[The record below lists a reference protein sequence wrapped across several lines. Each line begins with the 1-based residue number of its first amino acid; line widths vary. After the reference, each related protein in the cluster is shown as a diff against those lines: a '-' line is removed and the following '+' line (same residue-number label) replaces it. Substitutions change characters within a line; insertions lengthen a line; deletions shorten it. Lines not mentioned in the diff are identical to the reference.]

1 VGDRL
6 GCETKCNDESM
17 GSGGWLEWRCS
28 EGLLIS
34 GRSAGYAEGF
44 WVSLCWGGYT
54 ESFCKLRVRRF
65 SYFRQTSKAKMFGLS
80 KEQSSFQI
88 TSKCPL
94 CNGWP
99 IVPQYFKPNGNR
111 ISALTFL
118 ALMDR
123 EALAECPKCN
133 QQWHVFAASQAKVK
147 QPEYEVGL
155 AEINRMEQPIG
166 EEKRVVGNSKSPSIE
181 IGSIL
186 RKDMVETF
194 SILLLAADPTN
205 ASRLRIGEEFR
216 EIQEKLQLAKLREKF
231 RIEQRTSIRPTDLS
245 QVLLD
250 LQPQILHFSG
260 HGMESGALCFE
271 NQIGQIHPISSDALA
286 ALFEQFKDQVKCVLL
301 NACYS
306 EIQAIAISEHID
318 YVIGMN
324 KAIGDKAAI
333 AFAIGFYQGLGAGRT
348 IEGAYKLGC
357 VQVRL
362 QGIPEHLTPILV
374 KRGAV
379 QT

>member
-1 VGDRL
+1 
-6 GCETKCNDESM
+6 
-17 GSGGWLEWRCS
+17 
-28 EGLLIS
+28 
-34 GRSAGYAEGF
+34 
-44 WVSLCWGGYT
+44 
-54 ESFCKLRVRRF
+54 
-65 SYFRQTSKAKMFGLS
+65 MFGLS
-80 KEQSSFQI
+80 KEQSSFQF

-99 IVPQYFKPNGNR
+99 IIPRYFKPNGNR
-111 ISALTFL
+111 LSALIPL

-133 QQWHVFAASQAKVK
+133 QQWQVFAASQAKVK
-147 QPEYEVGL
+147 QPKYEVSFT
-155 AEINRMEQPIG
+155 EINRTEEPIG
-166 EEKRVVGNSKSPSIE
+166 EEQRVIDNSKSPSIE
-181 IGSIL
+181 IGSTL
-186 RKDMVETF
+186 KTDMVEIL

-250 LQPQILHFSG
+250 LEPQILHFSG

-271 NQIGQIHPISSDALA
+271 NQIGQIHPISPDALA

-362 QGIPEHLTPILV
+362 QGIPEHLTPVLV
-374 KRGAV
+374 KQGEMQV
-379 QT
+379 